1 MEGLYEMAAG
11 NLLELG
17 TGMKFPTV
25 IRWPFEKITY
35 FNNKSLLIRVHSRLF
50 QTTEEIKDRSTG
62 IEYNPVEF
70 VKELS
75 IEV

>member
-1 MEGLYEMAAG
+1 
-11 NLLELG
+11 
-17 TGMKFPTV
+17 MKFPTV

-75 IEV
+75 IEA